1 MKLSELISIAGS
13 EEKSEEFLRAKGILK
28 TFKFCP
34 FCGGRSIGRVRR
46 NFFKCYN
53 CRREWSVRRDSIL
66 EDLKVP
72 FSKFLLAVK
81 LFVLE
86 VPVNRAYRELG
97 IAYNTTHKI
106 YSKIR
111 ELIYRFSTRDE
122 RVLSGEIEMDES
134 YFGGRRKGRRGRGSL
149 GKIPVFG
156 ILERRGKVR
165 VEVVEDV
172 SAESILRSAIKKVKR
187 GSIIYT
193 DRFRSYDG
201 LVMYGFRHERIDHGK
216 RFANGKVY
224 INGIEGFWSY
234 AKERLLKFHGVGRE
248 NFVYYIKE
256 LEFRYNNRDN
266 LEQVLYKVLGGIY

>member
-172 SAESILRSAIKKVKR
+172 SAESILRSTIKKVKR